1 MTKYCDACHS
11 ANIDR
16 AKYCCYCHGRFSG
29 VRFGAH
35 TTAGAPSDSLPP
47 RGRSRLP
54 STPAR
59 RRERARSTSPAMR
72 AGLLL
77 IFLVLL
83 FGPFTHWNSD
93 ASPERWSSV
102 KSSVA
107 SAWDWSAASIADTI
121 KPLLTSMSPN
131 GQTEPEP
138 DAAPLTTAAAPAK
151 RSDDAGGKSC
161 TDAQAALSL
170 CPKH

>member
-1 MTKYCDACHS
+1 
-11 ANIDR
+11 
-16 AKYCCYCHGRFSG
+16 
-29 VRFGAH
+29 
-35 TTAGAPSDSLPP
+35 
-47 RGRSRLP
+47 
-54 STPAR
+54 
-59 RRERARSTSPAMR
+59 MR
-72 AGLLL
+72 AGSLL

-121 KPLLTSMSPN
+121 KPLLTTMSPHRR
-131 GQTEPEP
+131 TEA
-138 DAAPLTTAAAPAK
+138 DAAPLTTAAAPTK